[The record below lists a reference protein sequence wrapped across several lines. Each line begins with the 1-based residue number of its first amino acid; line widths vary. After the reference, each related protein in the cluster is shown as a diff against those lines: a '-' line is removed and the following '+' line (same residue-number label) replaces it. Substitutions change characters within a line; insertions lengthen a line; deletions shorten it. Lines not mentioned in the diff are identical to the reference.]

1 MVVLT
6 AFLIHKGSADSKDS
20 DDEVMLQLAVIRREL
35 AELRSERR
43 KAKARS

>member
-6 AFLIHKGSADSKDS
+6 AFLIHKGSSDSKDS
-20 DDEVMLQLAVIRREL
+20 DEEVMLQLAVIRREL
-35 AELRSERR
+35 AELRNERP